1 MQSGAATVAEYVKS
15 LPPDR
20 REAIEA
26 IRKVILANLDPIIE
40 EGMMYGM
47 IGYYIPHRHYP
58 AGYHCTP
65 ELPLPYAGLA
75 SQKNY
80 MSYYTMAIYGD
91 EKEVAWFKSEWK
103 KTGKKMDMGK
113 SCIRFKKLDDLPIE
127 LIAASLRR
135 TPAAKFIEQYERV
148 IRPMNKTGG
157 CQSEEKSSSQE
168 SRSQSESEEEIED
181 QAFGQSAAKMAAVI
195 AA

>member
-26 IRKVILANLDPIIE
+26 LRKVILANIDPIIE
-40 EGMMYGM
+40 EGMSYGM

-58 AGYHCTP
+58 PGYHCTP

-75 SQKNY
+75 SQKNHL
-80 MSYYTMAIYGD
+80 SYYTMAIYGD
-91 EKEVAWFKSEWK
+91 EKEVDWFKSEWK

-113 SCIRFKKLDDLPIE
+113 SCIRFKKLDDLPLE

-148 IRPMNKTGG
+148 IRPMNKAARTRA
-157 CQSEEKSSSQE
+157 KSP
-168 SRSQSESEEEIED
+168 
-181 QAFGQSAAKMAAVI
+181 AKKKTPAKKAKST
-195 AA
+195 AK

>member
-20 REAIEA
+20 REAIESL
-26 IRKVILANLDPIIE
+26 RKVILANLDPIIE

-47 IGYYIPHRHYP
+47 IAYYIPHRHYP

-75 SQKNY
+75 SQKNH

-148 IRPMNKTGG
+148 IRPMNKLADAKAKKKAPAKKTG
-157 CQSEEKSSSQE
+157 
-168 SRSQSESEEEIED
+168 
-181 QAFGQSAAKMAAVI
+181 AKTKVKKK
-195 AA
+195 